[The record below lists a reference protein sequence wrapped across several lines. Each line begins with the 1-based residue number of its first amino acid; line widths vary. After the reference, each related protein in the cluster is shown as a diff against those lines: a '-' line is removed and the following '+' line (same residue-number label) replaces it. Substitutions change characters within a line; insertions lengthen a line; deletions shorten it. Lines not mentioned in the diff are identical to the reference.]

1 MAVVVLPSQLR
12 DFCGGARRIDVPGAT
27 LEDVFRA
34 VDLRCPGFYARIV
47 ADDHVRPELAL
58 ALDGEI
64 LSLALYETIEPGS
77 EIAIVPAMGGG

>member
-12 DFCGGARRIDVPGAT
+12 SLCGGAARLDVPGAT

-34 VDLRCPGFYARIV
+34 VDAKCPGFYARIV
-47 ADDHVRPELAL
+47 DDDHVRPELAL

-64 LSLALYETIEPGS
+64 LTLALYETIDAGS